1 MNSNSYANILDMN
14 EKAILHKLK
23 KILRMKRITISDVV
37 LVNYIR
43 NNHVSGFI
51 GVEQINRMIQECMNI
66 EDNNNKV
73 KNNRPEIVQEM
84 IQEEVIEDSNINTN
98 DVDEQKETPPQTIAQ
113 SIVANIQSTV
123 PTRELREELIYIKGI
138 SGINF
143 TNTFNLN
150 KTYNNVESLELM
162 SGYVNDDRSTIETN
176 FWENTTEVYDGGA
189 AASSQVVI
197 GTQEVL
203 TITTDDTKGVIVVG
217 DKVIQDTTG
226 ATGFV
231 EEILSTTTFKLR
243 NIKSASN
250 GTVWHAT
257 NAVKFYRNIVHS
269 GGAAAGDQVEIGIND
284 ILTITNVDTNGNIKV
299 GDKVIQNTTGAT
311 GIVDVIL
318 SSTRFRLRNI
328 KSGGGPTVW
337 HGTNAVNFSRN
348 TGIIPTS
355 VHGSIGPVP
364 FLWLDIVEPTI
375 RNYAHYV
382 NYSRSEYAAPS
393 SCDCGLSSCNKC
405 GISGVGFTDC
415 SPGGTFMVTL
425 KQINSIGI
433 DDIDTTATPANLV
446 YIVDKGEYEKKFN
459 QLISMSKLKI
469 NLKNI
474 NGRMLWGCEAC
485 GLGNRSV
492 KTSNLLRWE
501 FIFKVK
507 YYVNVLENN
516 FLFQN

>member
-1 MNSNSYANILDMN
+1 MNSNSYANILDMD
-14 EKAILHKLK
+14 EKAMLHKLK
-23 KILRMKRITISDVV
+23 KILRMKRINISDVV

-66 EDNNNKV
+66 ENNNNKV
-73 KNNRPEIVQEM
+73 KDNRPEMVQEM

-98 DVDEQKETPPQTIAQ
+98 AIDEQKETPPQTIAQ
-113 SIVANIQSTV
+113 TIISNIQSTV
-123 PTRELREELIYIKGI
+123 PKRELREELIYIKGI

-162 SGYVNDDRSTIETN
+162 SGYVNDDRTTVEAN
-176 FWENTTEVYDGGA
+176 FWDSGITIHSGGA
-189 AASSQVVI
+189 AGGDQVVI
-197 GTQEVL
+197 GT
-203 TITTDDTKGVIVVG
+203 
-217 DKVIQDTTG
+217 
-226 ATGFV
+226 
-231 EEILSTTTFKLR
+231 
-243 NIKSASN
+243 
-250 GTVWHAT
+250 
-257 NAVKFYRNIVHS
+257 
-269 GGAAAGDQVEIGIND
+269 ND
-284 ILTITNVDTNGNIKV
+284 ILTIATADTNGNIKV
-299 GDKVIQNTTGAT
+299 GDIASQATTLAT

-318 SSTRFRLRNI
+318 SSTTFRLRNI
-328 KSGGGPTVW
+328 KSGSGGPW
-337 HGTNAVNFSRN
+337 DGANAVTFTRN
-348 TGIIPTS
+348 TGIATS
-355 VHGSIGPVP
+355 TVPGSIGPVP

-375 RNYAHYV
+375 RNYSHYV

-393 SCDCGLSSCNKC
+393 SCGCGLSSCNKC

-425 KQINSIGI
+425 KQISSVAI
-433 DDIDTTATPANLV
+433 DIPTISGVNAATNLV

-474 NGRMLWGCEAC
+474 NGRLLWGCEAC
-485 GLGNRSV
+485 GLGNKSV

>member
-1 MNSNSYANILDMN
+1 MNSNNYANILDME

-23 KILRMKRITISDVV
+23 KILQMKQIDVSDVV

-43 NNHVSGFI
+43 NNHMSGFI
-51 GVEQINRMIQECMNI
+51 GVEQINRMIQDCVSI
-66 EDNNNKV
+66 ENNNNKV

-138 SGINF
+138 SGVNF

-162 SGYVNDDRSTIETN
+162 SGYVNDDRTTEETNVWEDAGDPDNESVSGIKKSTI
-176 FWENTTEVYDGGA
+176 A
-189 AASSQVVI
+189 
-197 GTQEVL
+197 
-203 TITTDDTKGVIVVG
+203 
-217 DKVIQDTTG
+217 
-226 ATGFV
+226 
-231 EEILSTTTFKLR
+231 
-243 NIKSASN
+243 
-250 GTVWHAT
+250 
-257 NAVKFYRNIVHS
+257 
-269 GGAAAGDQVEIGIND
+269 
-284 ILTITNVDTNGNIKV
+284 
-299 GDKVIQNTTGAT
+299 
-311 GIVDVIL
+311 
-318 SSTRFRLRNI
+318 
-328 KSGGGPTVW
+328 
-337 HGTNAVNFSRN
+337 
-348 TGIIPTS
+348 
-355 VHGSIGPVP
+355 GSIGPIP

-375 RNYAHYV
+375 RNYSHYV
-382 NYSRSEYAAPS
+382 NYTQAAIAAPA
-393 SCDCGLSSCNKC
+393 SCGCGLSSCHKC
-405 GISGVGFTDC
+405 GVTGQSFQDC

-425 KQINSIGI
+425 KQINSIGT
-433 DDIDTTATPANLV
+433 DDVDTTATPANLV
-446 YIVDKGEYEKKFN
+446 YVVDKGEYEKKFN
-459 QLISMSKLKI
+459 QLISMNKLKI

-485 GLGNRSV
+485 GLGNQSV

>member
-1 MNSNSYANILDMN
+1 MNSNNYANILDME

-23 KILRMKRITISDVV
+23 KILQMKQIDVSDVV

-43 NNHVSGFI
+43 NNHMSGFI
-51 GVEQINRMIQECMNI
+51 GVEQINRMIQDCVSI
-66 EDNNNKV
+66 ENNNNKV

-138 SGINF
+138 SGVNF

-162 SGYVNDDRSTIETN
+162 SGYVNDDRTTTEAN
-176 FWENTTEVYDGGA
+176 FWESGTTVHAGGNA
-189 AASSQVVI
+189 TSTQVVI

-203 TITTDDTKGVIVVG
+203 TISNSDSEGVIVVG
-217 DKVIQDTTG
+217 DKVIQ
-226 ATGFV
+226 V
-231 EEILSTTTFKLR
+231 
-243 NIKSASN
+243 
-250 GTVWHAT
+250 
-257 NAVKFYRNIVHS
+257 
-269 GGAAAGDQVEIGIND
+269 
-284 ILTITNVDTNGNIKV
+284 
-299 GDKVIQNTTGAT
+299 TTGAT

-328 KSGGGPTVW
+328 KSGVGPVVW
-337 HGTNAVNFSRN
+337 NGSSAVNFSRN
-348 TGIIPTS
+348 TGIDTS
-355 VHGSIGPVP
+355 SVPGSIGPVP

-425 KQINSIGI
+425 KQINSIGT
-433 DDIDTTATPANLV
+433 DDVDTTATPANLV
-446 YIVDKGEYEKKFN
+446 YVVDKGEYEKKFN
-459 QLISMSKLKI
+459 QLISMNKLKI

-485 GLGNRSV
+485 GLGNQSV

>member
-1 MNSNSYANILDMN
+1 MNSNSYANILDMD
-14 EKAILHKLK
+14 EKAMLHKLK
-23 KILRMKRITISDVV
+23 KILRMKRINISDVV

-66 EDNNNKV
+66 ENNNNKV
-73 KNNRPEIVQEM
+73 KDNRPEMVQEM

-113 SIVANIQSTV
+113 TIISNIQSTV
-123 PTRELREELIYIKGI
+123 PKRELREELIYIKGI

-162 SGYVNDDRSTIETN
+162 SGYVNDDRLTEEDN
-176 FWENTTEVYDGGA
+176 FWESVTIHGGGVATGDAVTT
-189 AASSQVVI
+189 SLNI
-197 GTQEVL
+197 L
-203 TITTDDTKGVIVVG
+203 TITTP
-217 DKVIQDTTG
+217 
-226 ATGFV
+226 
-231 EEILSTTTFKLR
+231 
-243 NIKSASN
+243 
-250 GTVWHAT
+250 
-257 NAVKFYRNIVHS
+257 
-269 GGAAAGDQVEIGIND
+269 
-284 ILTITNVDTNGNIKV
+284 DTNGDIKV
-299 GDKVIQNTTGAT
+299 GDIASQTTTTAT

-318 SSTRFRLRNI
+318 SSTTFRLRNI
-328 KSGGGPTVW
+328 KSGVGAWNVLNIVT
-337 HGTNAVNFSRN
+337 FKRN
-348 TGIIPTS
+348 TGIATS
-355 VHGSIGPVP
+355 SVPGSIGPVP

-375 RNYAHYV
+375 RNYSHYV
-382 NYSRSEYAAPS
+382 NYSRSEYAAPI
-393 SCDCGLSSCNKC
+393 SCGGCGLSSCNKC

-425 KQINSIGI
+425 KQISSVAI
-433 DDIDTTATPANLV
+433 DIPTISGVNAATNLV

-485 GLGNRSV
+485 SLGNRSV

>member
-1 MNSNSYANILDMN
+1 MNPNNYANILDIK
-14 EKAILHKLK
+14 ETAILQNL
-23 KILRMKRITISDVV
+23 KRILQMKQINISEVV

-43 NNHVSGFI
+43 NNHMSGFI
-51 GVEQINRMIQECMNI
+51 GVEQINKIIQECVTI
-66 EDNNNKV
+66 ENNNNKV
-73 KNNRPEIVQEM
+73 KDNEPNIQQEI
-84 IQEEVIEDSNINTN
+84 IEDSNINTN
-98 DVDEQKETPPQTIAQ
+98 EVDEKKEEAPQTIAKSIISNMQ
-113 SIVANIQSTV
+113 SSV
-123 PTRELREELIYIKGI
+123 PKRELREELIYIKGI

-162 SGYVNDDRSTIETN
+162 SGYINDDRTTVEAN
-176 FWENTTEVYDGGA
+176 FWESGTTIHAGGA
-189 AASSQVVI
+189 ATGVAVTTSVNI
-197 GTQEVL
+197 L
-203 TITTDDTKGVIVVG
+203 TITTP
-217 DKVIQDTTG
+217 
-226 ATGFV
+226 
-231 EEILSTTTFKLR
+231 
-243 NIKSASN
+243 
-250 GTVWHAT
+250 
-257 NAVKFYRNIVHS
+257 
-269 GGAAAGDQVEIGIND
+269 
-284 ILTITNVDTNGNIKV
+284 DTNGDIKV
-299 GDKVIQNTTGAT
+299 GDKATQDTTNAT

-318 SSTRFRLRNI
+318 SSTTFRLRNVTGTWNI
-328 KSGGGPTVW
+328 TNTVSF
-337 HGTNAVNFSRN
+337 TRN
-348 TGIIPTS
+348 TGLATS
-355 VHGSIGPVP
+355 TVPGSIGPVP

-425 KQINSIGI
+425 KQINSLGL
-433 DDIDTTATPANLV
+433 DDVDGSANPPANLV

-459 QLISMSKLKI
+459 QLISMNKLKI

-485 GLGNRSV
+485 GLGNQSV

>member
-1 MNSNSYANILDMN
+1 MNSNSYANILDMD
-14 EKAILHKLK
+14 EKAMLHKLK
-23 KILRMKRITISDVV
+23 KILRMKRINISDVV

-73 KNNRPEIVQEM
+73 KNNRPEMVQEM

-113 SIVANIQSTV
+113 TIISNIQSTV
-123 PTRELREELIYIKGI
+123 PKRELREELIYIKGI

-162 SGYVNDDRSTIETN
+162 SGYVNDDRLTEEDN
-176 FWENTTEVYDGGA
+176 FWESVTIHGGGVATGDAVTT
-189 AASSQVVI
+189 SLNI
-197 GTQEVL
+197 L
-203 TITTDDTKGVIVVG
+203 TITTP
-217 DKVIQDTTG
+217 
-226 ATGFV
+226 
-231 EEILSTTTFKLR
+231 
-243 NIKSASN
+243 
-250 GTVWHAT
+250 
-257 NAVKFYRNIVHS
+257 
-269 GGAAAGDQVEIGIND
+269 
-284 ILTITNVDTNGNIKV
+284 DTNGDIKV
-299 GDKVIQNTTGAT
+299 GDIASQTTTTAT

-318 SSTRFRLRNI
+318 SSTTFRLRNI
-328 KSGGGPTVW
+328 KSGVGAWNVLNIVT
-337 HGTNAVNFSRN
+337 FKRN
-348 TGIIPTS
+348 TGIATS
-355 VHGSIGPVP
+355 SVPGSIGPVP

-375 RNYAHYV
+375 RNYSHYV
-382 NYSRSEYAAPS
+382 NYSRSEYAAPI
-393 SCDCGLSSCNKC
+393 SCGGCGLSSCNKC

-425 KQINSIGI
+425 KQISSVAI
-433 DDIDTTATPANLV
+433 DIPTISGVNAATNLV

-474 NGRMLWGCEAC
+474 NGRLLWGCEAC

>member
-1 MNSNSYANILDMN
+1 MNSNNYANILDME

-23 KILRMKRITISDVV
+23 KILQMKQIDVSDVV

-43 NNHVSGFI
+43 NNHMSGFI
-51 GVEQINRMIQECMNI
+51 GVEQINRMIQDCVSI
-66 EDNNNKV
+66 ENNNNKV

-162 SGYVNDDRSTIETN
+162 SGYVNDDRTTTEAN
-176 FWENTTEVYDGGA
+176 FWESGTTVHAGGA
-189 AASSQVVI
+189 ATGVAVTTSVNI
-197 GTQEVL
+197 L
-203 TITTDDTKGVIVVG
+203 TITTP
-217 DKVIQDTTG
+217 
-226 ATGFV
+226 
-231 EEILSTTTFKLR
+231 
-243 NIKSASN
+243 
-250 GTVWHAT
+250 
-257 NAVKFYRNIVHS
+257 
-269 GGAAAGDQVEIGIND
+269 
-284 ILTITNVDTNGNIKV
+284 DTNGDIKV
-299 GDKVIQNTTGAT
+299 GDKATQDTTSAT

-318 SSTRFRLRNI
+318 SSTTFRLRVITGTWNTTN
-328 KSGGGPTVW
+328 TVSF
-337 HGTNAVNFSRN
+337 TRN
-348 TGIIPTS
+348 TGIATS
-355 VHGSIGPVP
+355 TVPGSIGPVP

-425 KQINSIGI
+425 KQINSIGT
-433 DDIDTTATPANLV
+433 DDVDTTATPANLV

-459 QLISMSKLKI
+459 QLISMNKLKI

-485 GLGNRSV
+485 GLGNQSV